1 MDKKTVKIIVSGAV
15 QGVGFRYSTLQF
27 AKNITITGYV
37 RNLYDGRVEI
47 VAQGD
52 THQIKTLLKW
62 LQESGPAYAQIAHVE
77 FNEIDEINFNSF
89 SIQY

>member
-1 MDKKTVKIIVSGAV
+1 MDKKTVKIIVSGTV
-15 QGVGFRYSTLQF
+15 QGVGFRYSTLRF
-27 AKNITITGYV
+27 AKNLTISGYV

-62 LQESGPAYAQIAHVE
+62 LQESGPAYAQIAQVE
-77 FNEIDEINFNSF
+77 FNEIDEIDLDSF
-89 SIQY
+89 SIKC